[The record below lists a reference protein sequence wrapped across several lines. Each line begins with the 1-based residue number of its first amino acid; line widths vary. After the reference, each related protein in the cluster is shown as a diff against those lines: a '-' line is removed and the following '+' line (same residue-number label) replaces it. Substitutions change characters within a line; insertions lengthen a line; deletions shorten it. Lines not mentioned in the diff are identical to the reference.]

1 MAKINISVDD
11 ISNVFKE
18 KITELQEEPEFQWN
32 LARTTYETDEDGKP
46 LVKIAVGN
54 VPLDYDLWA
63 GLRNPAVLGL
73 HPAGLREI
81 WEFYAN
87 RRRPRVDESG
97 RQTIF
102 QVPRSYEYARKN
114 YGRAVIA
121 SVMLPFSSKV
131 VDDYLD
137 AVKENAKGSS
147 HKFTRMYNDVNLMI
161 NKATVRAAIDLV
173 DGENAVL
180 AMNDKTVTALSN
192 EAISKTRQGISHG
205 PSKGGN
211 YPQKSIAAL
220 LGLGQFGIS
229 RILFRDEVVN
239 GKVRR
244 YVGPIRSVILFDKE
258 EPVKDG
264 RGGVVYPS
272 EPWRKYLFSLYDFTN
287 TDPGVNGSRFCSYIP
302 LNDGGCGKCIDGCP
316 SGAEYN
322 SAPSPDGGYADDVGS
337 QTHRFWEGKLQFDY
351 ASCCDDRGQLSTL
364 YPEWSCAR
372 CVTIC
377 ASEGVRNPV
386 ATKVFY
392 SRMDELTKG

>member
-1 MAKINISVDD
+1 MANINISVDG

-18 KITELQEEPEFQWN
+18 KIVELQEEPEFQWS

-46 LVKIAVGN
+46 LVKLAVGN

-63 GLRNPAVLGL
+63 GLRNPAVVGL

-81 WEFYAN
+81 WDFYAN

-102 QVPRSYEYARKN
+102 QVPRSYEYARKH

-131 VDDYLD
+131 VDSYLED
-137 AVKENAKGSS
+137 VKGNAKGSS
-147 HKFTRMYNDVNLMI
+147 HKFARMYNDVNLMI

-180 AMNDKTVTALSN
+180 AMDDKTVTALSK
-192 EAISKTRQGISHG
+192 EAIPETHQGISHG

-229 RILFRDEVVN
+229 RLLFRDEVVD

-244 YVGPIRSVILFDKE
+244 YVGPIRSVIVFDKE

-264 RGGVVYPS
+264 GDGVMYPT
-272 EPWRKYLFSLYDFTN
+272 EPWRKHLFSLYDFTN
-287 TDPGVNGSRFCSYIP
+287 TIPDVNGNRFCSYIP
-302 LNDGGCGKCIDGCP
+302 LNDGGCGKCIDCCP
-316 SGAEYN
+316 SGAQYN

-337 QTHRFWEGKLQFDY
+337 QSHRFWEGKLQFDY

-377 ASEGVRNPV
+377 ASEGVRR
-386 ATKVFY
+386 AAAAKGFY